1 MNEREPNTIRGLVSR
16 YNQLRPQ
23 TMSESMTTGPEE
35 TQAIG
40 ELWQGEIDRTI
51 QAFRLT
57 DWTLRHCLKIRV
69 SMILQ
74 HDEQGNT
81 IRDDGRPG
89 PKVSDNRL
97 TRLIYQ
103 DEAQTLVS
111 MMETRNDNNAQVIQ
125 IARYPL
131 LRGTITSLEEMVE
144 ADNFYRRDHP
154 DAE

>member
-1 MNEREPNTIRGLVSR
+1 
-16 YNQLRPQ
+16 
-23 TMSESMTTGPEE
+23 
-35 TQAIG
+35 
-40 ELWQGEIDRTI
+40 
-51 QAFRLT
+51 
-57 DWTLRHCLKIRV
+57 
-69 SMILQ
+69 MILQ

-81 IRDDGRPG
+81 VRDDGRPG